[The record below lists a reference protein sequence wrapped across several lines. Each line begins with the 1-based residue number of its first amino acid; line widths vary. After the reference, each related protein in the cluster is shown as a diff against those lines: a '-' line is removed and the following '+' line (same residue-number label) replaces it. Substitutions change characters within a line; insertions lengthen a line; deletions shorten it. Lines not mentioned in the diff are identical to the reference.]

1 MTVPQHRGLIRYVP
15 LIFFVKKRLCF
26 FFVFAWICT
35 FQADAQS
42 YTANFARDAMYL
54 TASPVVAGR
63 GTQQDT
69 LATEHFR
76 IKPLIV
82 PAAMAV
88 SGLVVQGKIS
98 RQLQKQV
105 VGTYPDFH
113 TKADDY
119 LLFAPAALSLS
130 LGAAGVKGKH
140 PFGEQVLLAILSGL
154 AQGGVTH
161 VLKGISKYP
170 RPDGTTNDSFSSG
183 HTSSAFASATLLH
196 EEYGHRSVWYS
207 VGGYGV
213 ATGVGALRILNNR
226 HWLADVLFGAGVGI
240 GATEVVYMGYP
251 WVKRKLQRKN
261 KR

>member
-1 MTVPQHRGLIRYVP
+1 MHFYI
-15 LIFFVKKRLCF
+15 KKRLGF
-26 FFVFAWICT
+26 FFVLAWSYT
-35 FQADAQS
+35 FQVEAQH

-54 TASPVVAGR
+54 PVRSASTAGSIR
-63 GTQQDT
+63 QDT
-69 LATEHFR
+69 LALERFR

-82 PAAMAV
+82 PAALAV

-98 RQLQKQV
+98 RQLQQQV

-113 TKADDY
+113 NKADDY

-140 PFGEQVLLAILSGL
+140 PFGEQVLLAVLSGL
-154 AQGGVTH
+154 AQGGVSYI
-161 VLKGISKYP
+161 LKGISKYP
-170 RPDGTTNDSFSSG
+170 RPDGTTNDAFPSG

-196 EEYGHRSVWYS
+196 KEYGHRSMWYS

-213 ATGVGALRILNNR
+213 ATGVGAMRILNNR

-251 WVKRKLQRKN
+251 WVKKKLQRKN
-261 KR
+261 KVK

>member
-1 MTVPQHRGLIRYVP
+1 MLPQDRGLKRYIP
-15 LIFFVKKRLCF
+15 MNFFIKKRLCF
-26 FFVFAWICT
+26 FLVLTWSLGFR
-35 FQADAQS
+35 ADAQT
-42 YTANFARDAMYL
+42 YTANIARDAMHL
-54 TASPVVAGR
+54 PTKLAVAAY
-63 GTQQDT
+63 GTNQET
-69 LATEHFR
+69 LAVERFR
-76 IKPLIV
+76 FKPLIV
-82 PAAMAV
+82 PAALAV

-98 RQLQKQV
+98 RQLQQQV

-140 PFGEQVLLAILSGL
+140 PFGEQVLLAVLSGL
-154 AQGGVTH
+154 AQGGVTY
-161 VLKGISKYP
+161 VLKGITKYP
-170 RPDGTTNDSFSSG
+170 RPDGTTNDAFPSG

-196 EEYGHRSVWYS
+196 KEYGHRSVWYS

-213 ATGVGALRILNNR
+213 ATGVGTLRILNNR

-251 WVKRKLQRKN
+251 WVKKKLQRKH

>member
-1 MTVPQHRGLIRYVP
+1 MKFLI
-15 LIFFVKKRLCF
+15 KKRLGF
-26 FFVFAWICT
+26 FFVLAWSLG
-35 FQADAQS
+35 FQVDAQH
-42 YTANFARDAMYL
+42 YTANFARDALYL
-54 TASPVVAGR
+54 PVRPAITAGS
-63 GTQQDT
+63 TKQDT
-69 LATEHFR
+69 LALERFR
-76 IKPLIV
+76 IKPLLV
-82 PAAMAV
+82 PAGLAV

-98 RQLQKQV
+98 RQLQQQV

-140 PFGEQVLLAILSGL
+140 PFGEQVLLAVLSGL
-154 AQGGVTH
+154 AQGGVTYI
-161 VLKGISKYP
+161 LKGVSKYP
-170 RPDGTTNDSFSSG
+170 RPDGTTNDAFPSG

-196 EEYGHRSVWYS
+196 KEYGHRSMWYS

-213 ATGVGALRILNNR
+213 ATGVGAMRILNNR

-251 WVKRKLQRKN
+251 WVKKKLQRKS
-261 KR
+261 KVK

>member
-1 MTVPQHRGLIRYVP
+1 MNFYI
-15 LIFFVKKRLCF
+15 KNRLCF
-26 FFVFAWICT
+26 FLFLTWSWGYQVS
-35 FQADAQS
+35 AQD

-54 TASPVVAGR
+54 PVRSLSAIH
-63 GTQQDT
+63 GTTNDT
-69 LATEHFR
+69 LAPDRFR

-82 PAAMAV
+82 PAALAV
-88 SGLVVQGKIS
+88 SGLLVQGKIS
-98 RQLQKQV
+98 RQLQQQV

-113 TKADDY
+113 TNADNY

-140 PFGEQVLLAILSGL
+140 PFGEQVLLAVLSGL
-154 AQGGVTH
+154 AQGGVSY
-161 VLKGISKYP
+161 VLKGIVKYP
-170 RPDGTTNDSFSSG
+170 RPDGTTSDAFPSG
-183 HTSSAFASATLLH
+183 HTSSAFASATILH
-196 EEYGHRSVWYS
+196 EEYGYRSVWYS

-213 ATGVGALRILNNR
+213 ATGVGAMRILNNR

-261 KR
+261 KVRY